1 VPGIKNKSGL
11 DNDEDIETMDIMRDE
26 ETEATGILKIKS
38 LNGPLTLILPGTHT
52 KVLKLNE
59 KNQITTCLTT
69 MAGEIFSILV
79 TNTILADSVPKSL
92 VTQIE
97 PEEILKGALIS
108 HRMGFTRGCFSTRII
123 SQFTSLD
130 GNKKVIF
137 YLVLLGIILGQDLI
151 AIKDSNACNL
161 EKNNPIVIGGPN
173 HLRKAFYYLFEK
185 ECDIK
190 EKIIILDDDTVE
202 MSTVIRAKE
211 IGLNFLNKGRGSL

>member
-1 VPGIKNKSGL
+1 MPGIKNKSGL

-161 EKNNPIVIGGPN
+161 EKNNPISNWWSQSLKEGI
-173 HLRKAFYYLFEK
+173 LLF
-185 ECDIK
+185 I
-190 EKIIILDDDTVE
+190 
-202 MSTVIRAKE
+202 
-211 IGLNFLNKGRGSL
+211 